1 MAKKKGKTESV
12 LSRETRLKAEADAI
26 LRSKAAAEK
35 VVADKAAEAER
46 IAAAKRP
53 PAPIPKAARPKKVK
67 RARFVREQTEK
78 KPEPKPAPLA
88 ERSTKADG
96 KLMTRNVTYRPKD
109 EPGIGQNAK
118 GR

>member
-26 LRSKAAAEK
+26 SRSKAAAEK
-35 VVADKAAEAER
+35 AAAEAER
-46 IAAAKRP
+46 IAAEKRP

-78 KPEPKPAPLA
+78 KAEPKAAPLA

-96 KLMTRNVTYRPKD
+96 KLMTKNVAYRPKE

>member
-26 LRSKAAAEK
+26 SRGKAAVEKAAAEK
-35 VVADKAAEAER
+35 VAEAER
-46 IAAAKRP
+46 IAAEKRP
-53 PAPIPKAARPKKVK
+53 VAPSPKAARPKKVK
-67 RARFVREQTEK
+67 RTRFVREQTEK
-78 KPEPKPAPLA
+78 KAETKAAPLA

-96 KLMTRNVTYRPKD
+96 KLMTKNVAYRPKD